1 MQSKWNI
8 LNQNPNFNISI
19 FYFNLTDRVAD
30 LWQVSTHFTETKPPP
45 PPYHSR
51 WVVTAQSTFHW
62 GHCHCYIRVSEL
74 GQLRAKFTKVT
85 ATVNGWV
92 VTAQGTFQCD
102 SWGDISPRSLPLLH
116 QSGWAGTA
124 QGKFHQGHCHCY
136 IRMGDLGQ
144 LKANFTN
151 VSATAMSEWVSWD
164 SSRYISLSPHH
175 HHHVIVG
182 ELWQLSTHSLR
193 SQSLL
198 RQSG

>member
-92 VTAQGTFQCD
+92 VTAQGTFHCD

-136 IRMGDLGQ
+136 ISGGAGTAQGKLHRGHCHCYVRVGELGQ
-144 LKANFTN
+144 LKAHSTK
-151 VSATAMSEWVSWD
+151 VTATMS
-164 SSRYISLSPHH
+164 
-175 HHHVIVG
+175 
-182 ELWQLSTHSLR
+182 
-193 SQSLL
+193 
-198 RQSG
+198 